1 MKRFKY
7 TYIAF
12 FRVLSF
18 LMSFLSFLAIL
29 ATHFEILRYAGSPL
43 AITVIAFSVVYYL
56 MCRVYGGFEI
66 GTKKSKPIVY
76 SYLVNLLATDLF
88 AHLILCILN
97 STITGNGHF
106 SYEVPLLLLVVYLVQ
121 MLLIVCL
128 VYLGNG
134 VYFRFN
140 KPARCLVIKQ
150 PGDDERTMVKK
161 VRKLK
166 RQFSIEWVCHRNDP
180 KVFDLIDEADTVFL
194 YNLPVSERA
203 VFVEYC
209 YHNPKEIYYS
219 VEMADI
225 VSMGSERVLFDDM
238 TMMHYRVKEPSFER
252 RLIKRAMDVV
262 VSLIGLV
269 VASPF
274 MLIAAIAIKLEDKG
288 PVFYRQPRVTYKG
301 RIFNVLKFR
310 SMRVED
316 GSIHRSVTKNDDR
329 ITKVGHIIRKFRID
343 ELPQLINILNGDMS
357 IVGPR
362 PEMVENV
369 EKYTKKLPEF
379 AYRQRVKAGLTGMA
393 QIYGKYNTSPA
404 DKLALDLVYIEN
416 FSLILDIKLI
426 LRTVMVLLTPDE
438 STEEFDSTEKEEEK
452 EAQRV

>member
-12 FRVLSF
+12 FRVMSF
-18 LMSFLSFLAIL
+18 LLSFLSFIGIL
-29 ATHFEILRYAGSPL
+29 STHFEILLYAGSPL

-66 GTKKSKPIVY
+66 STKKSKPIIY
-76 SYLVNLLATDLF
+76 SYIVNLLVTDVF
-88 AHLILCILN
+88 AHLILCILD

-106 SYEVPLLLLVVYLVQ
+106 SYEVPLLLLVVYFVQ
-121 MLLIVCL
+121 ILLIICL
-128 VYLGNG
+128 TYLGNG
-134 VYFRFN
+134 IYFRFN

-150 PGDDERTMVKK
+150 SGDDEKVMVKK
-161 VRKLK
+161 VSRMK
-166 RQFSIEWVCHRNDP
+166 RQFRIEWICDRNDP
-180 KVFDLIDEADTVFL
+180 DVFKLIDEADAVFL
-194 YNLPVSERA
+194 YNLPVAERA
-203 VFVEYC
+203 EFVEYC
-209 YHNPKEIYYS
+209 YRKPKEIYYS
-219 VEMADI
+219 VEMADM

-238 TMMHYRVKEPSFER
+238 TMMHYRVKEPSVER
-252 RLIKRAMDVV
+252 RLIKRAMDIA
-262 VSLIGLV
+262 VSLVGLV

-274 MLIAAIAIKLEDKG
+274 MMITALAIKLEDKG

-329 ITKVGHIIRKFRID
+329 ITKVGHVIRKFRID

-357 IVGPR
+357 LVGPR

-369 EKYTKKLPEF
+369 EKYTKMLPEF

-416 FSLILDIKLI
+416 FSLMLDIKLI
-426 LRTVMVLLTPDE
+426 LRTVMVLLTPEE
-438 STEEFDSTEKEEEK
+438 STEEFDSTEKEEDK